1 MVFFIYI
8 NAALLGVG
16 HLYLDSGGQPTF
28 IYVVHITFAFLG
40 FVNNP

>member
-1 MVFFIYI
+1 MQ
-8 NAALLGVG
+8 LLGVG

-40 FVNNP
+40 FVTTLSAFFFS